1 MKYLGF
7 IMSMY
12 NLIEYSNNYLKSSG
26 SLWEYYRDNS
36 NDILTNS
43 DSFKSKIKITGNT
56 PNNDN
61 IENVEIAVP
70 LDYLVFLIKILKY
83 IFGELLE
90 CC

>member
-1 MKYLGF
+1 
-7 IMSMY
+7 MY
-12 NLIEYSNNYLKSSG
+12 NLIEYSNNYLESSG

-43 DSFKSKIKITGNT
+43 DSFKSKIKITGST

-70 LDYLVFLIKILKY
+70 LNYLVFLIKILKY

>member
-1 MKYLGF
+1 
-7 IMSMY
+7 MY
-12 NLIEYSNNYLKSSG
+12 NLIESSNNYLKWSG

-43 DSFKSKIKITGNT
+43 ESFKSKIKITGNN

-70 LDYLVFLIKILKY
+70 FNYLVFLIKILKY

-90 CC
+90 YC

>member
-1 MKYLGF
+1 
-7 IMSMY
+7 MY

>member
-1 MKYLGF
+1 
-7 IMSMY
+7 MSMY
-12 NLIEYSNNYLKSSG
+12 NLIEYSNNYLESSG

-43 DSFKSKIKITGNT
+43 DSFKSKIKITGST

-70 LDYLVFLIKILKY
+70 FNYLVFLIKILKY

-90 CC
+90 YC

>member
-1 MKYLGF
+1 
-7 IMSMY
+7 MSMY

>member
-1 MKYLGF
+1 
-7 IMSMY
+7 MY
-12 NLIEYSNNYLKSSG
+12 NLIEYSNNYLESSG

-43 DSFKSKIKITGNT
+43 DSFKSKIKITGST

-70 LDYLVFLIKILKY
+70 LNYFVFLIKILKY

>member
-1 MKYLGF
+1 
-7 IMSMY
+7 MSMY
-12 NLIEYSNNYLKSSG
+12 NLIEYSNNYLESSG

-43 DSFKSKIKITGNT
+43 DSFKSKIKITGST

-70 LDYLVFLIKILKY
+70 LNYLVFLIKILKY